1 MSHFPTSQSSART
14 SRMGRPPLN
23 VKRMV
28 IRLSVETI
36 ARIEAVAGKRRIA
49 EFVRAAVLAELSR
62 HEAATSHDKPPKPA
76 KAAKPAKAKK
86 GSGNDEGAEARP

>member
-1 MSHFPTSQSSART
+1 
-14 SRMGRPPLN
+14 
-23 VKRMV
+23 MV

-62 HEAATSHDKPPKPA
+62 QEAAASHDKPPR
-76 KAAKPAKAKK
+76 AAKPSKPPKTKK
-86 GSGNDEGAEARP
+86 GR